1 MADENPS
8 EPPTS
13 KAFKILSQVLS
24 ARGFILGTAA
34 ILTAA
39 ASWFKPPD
47 TTATKATY
55 EVLSSRLNELS
66 KDTETNHNDLQ
77 AFIRAY
83 IGVTKGEV
91 TQSIASIASTA
102 SPPETPLPLA
112 GPQLV
117 PLIRKKKG
125 TETGYFSRTPE
136 ISSVQRED
144 AVVRK
149 PAAQSDGVQAQVGV
163 IVHSD
168 SAPSLSPREAPAA
181 LPPFDQVVQQASGKR

>member
-1 MADENPS
+1 MADETTS

-34 ILTAA
+34 IVTAA

-66 KDTETNHNDLQ
+66 KDTEANHNDLQ
-77 AFIRAY
+77 AFFRAD

-91 TQSIASIASTA
+91 TQSIASTA

-117 PLIRKKKG
+117 PLIRKKRS
-125 TETGYFSRTPE
+125 TETGYFARTSE
-136 ISSVQRED
+136 ISPVPREE

-149 PAAQSDGVQAQVGV
+149 PAAQSEGVQAQVGV

-168 SAPSLSPREAPAA
+168 SAPSLSPREAPASA
-181 LPPFDQVVQQASGKR
+181 LPPFDQVVQQASGKK

>member
-1 MADENPS
+1 MADETTS

-66 KDTETNHNDLQ
+66 KDTEANHNDLQ

-91 TQSIASIASTA
+91 TQSIASVASSA
-102 SPPETPLPLA
+102 SPPDTPLPLA

-117 PLIRKKKG
+117 PLIRKK
-125 TETGYFSRTPE
+125 TGYFARTPE
-136 ISSVQRED
+136 ISSVPRED

-149 PAAQSDGVQAQVGV
+149 PAAQSEGVQAPVGV

-168 SAPSLSPREAPAA
+168 SAPSLSPREAPASA